1 MNEKRIK
8 AIIQFRRGTSTDWEQ
23 INPILRVGEPGYAT
37 DLDKFKIG
45 DGINE
50 WNNLKWKDGDS
61 EGGVVNAD
69 THYDFP
75 SVGRIDIIYKANK
88 EGMLYQW
95 IEEELKYKSLNPFDN
110 IEIINGGNA
119 NGAT

>member
-1 MNEKRIK
+1 MTEKHVK

-37 DLDKFKIG
+37 DLDSFKIG
-45 DGINE
+45 DGITE
-50 WNNLKWKDGDS
+50 WTSLPWKNSSG
-61 EGGVVNAD
+61 GGVVNAE

-75 SVGRIDIIYKANK
+75 SIGRVDTIYKANK
-88 EGMLYQW
+88 EGLLYQW
-95 IEEELKYKSLNPFDN
+95 VEEELQYKSLNPIDN

-119 NGAT
+119 NGST